1 MYDTE
6 SILKDFSLPIMLTP
20 DVKQLDPQTIVDLEC
35 LDTKDQLTKPMYH
48 YIFNP
53 KTTFSKVL
61 LTHWASNYTTNSQ
74 FINDSIYLY
83 RNFKPKTPLIV
94 DDAIVDT
101 WKVIKNDDG
110 FVPRYQYIEWNH
122 LKMFNESP
130 VVLFY
135 LSMATI
141 FSPLLSLLSPILMLF
156 LPFLL
161 LRLKQ
166 VPITMN
172 KYLEVLKTLVERNPV
187 GAMFTKFSI
196 ASMKERISILGS
208 LGFFVFSMYQNILI
222 CYRFIMNFNKIHK
235 YIKEIKTFLVKVK
248 IHMLEL
254 DKSTKPLISY
264 KPFRRQMETRMKEIN
279 ELIHVLDNIK
289 PLSYSLNNFLQVGV
303 VMKDFYMLH
312 TSKKYESTMQY
323 AFGMTG
329 YLQCID
335 ALHKNNKI
343 NYCKLSKK
351 QTKMK
356 KTYYP
361 CLKDSAHVVKNDI
374 GLDKNYIITGPNA
387 SGKTTI
393 LKTTFLNQLFS
404 QQIGGG
410 FYKSA
415 KIKPVTYFHCYMNI
429 PDTSGRDSLFQ
440 AEARQCKNIL
450 EKIYATKKDETH
462 FIIFDELYSGTN
474 PFEASAAA
482 YGYLKYMNTMKN
494 VRFYLT
500 THFIDLCEN
509 LNQEKNIINKHM
521 VTQHKDDKIQ
531 FTYKINS
538 GISSI
543 KGGMHVLQQL
553 AYPDKITQEA
563 SKQLDACD

>member
-1 MYDTE
+1 MYETQ
-6 SILKDFSLPIMLTP
+6 SILKDFSLPIMLTS
-20 DVKQLDPQTIVDLEC
+20 DVKQIDPQTIVDLEC
-35 LDTKDQLTKPMYH
+35 LETKDELTKPMYH
-48 YIFNP
+48 YIFDP
-53 KTTFSKVL
+53 KTTFSNVL
-61 LTHWASNYTTNSQ
+61 LTHWATNYTTNAQ

-83 RNFKPKTPLIV
+83 TNFKPKTPLLLDDTIV
-94 DDAIVDT
+94 NT

-110 FVPRYQYIEWNH
+110 FVPRYQYIEWDH
-122 LKMFNESP
+122 LKKLNESP

-141 FSPLLSLLSPILMLF
+141 FSPVLSLLSPILMFF

-161 LRLKQ
+161 LRLKK
-166 VPITMN
+166 VPITMD
-172 KYLEVLKTLVERNPV
+172 KYIEVLKSLIQQNPV
-187 GAMFTKFSI
+187 GALFTKFSTANI
-196 ASMKERISILGS
+196 KERVSILGS

-222 CYRFIMNFNKIHK
+222 CYRFIMNFKKIHG
-235 YIKEIKTFLVKVK
+235 YIKEIKTYLVKVK

-254 DKSTKPLISY
+254 DKTMKPLLSY
-264 KPFRRQMETRMKEIN
+264 KPFRTQMDTRMKDIN
-279 ELIHVLDNIK
+279 EFINVLDTIK
-289 PLSYSLNNFLQVGV
+289 PISYSFNNFMQIGV

-335 ALHKNNKI
+335 ALHKNTKI
-343 NYCKLSKK
+343 HYCKLSKK
-351 QTKMK
+351 QTKIK
-356 KTYYP
+356 QGFYP
-361 CLKDSAHVVKNDI
+361 SLKDSTDVVKNDI

-393 LKTTFLNQLFS
+393 LKTIFLNQLFS

-415 KIKPVTYFHCYMNI
+415 KIKPVTHFYCYMNI

-440 AEARQCKNIL
+440 AEARQCKDIL
-450 EKIYATKKDETH
+450 EQITASKKDDSH
-462 FIIFDELYSGTN
+462 LIIFDELYSGTN

-500 THFIDLCEN
+500 THFVDLCEK
-509 LNQEKNIINKHM
+509 LDKEKKIINKHM
-521 VTQHKDDKIQ
+521 VTIEKDKGIT
-531 FTYKINS
+531 FTYKIAP

-553 AYPDKITQEA
+553 AYPSKITEEA
-563 SKQLDACD
+563 CKQLDACD